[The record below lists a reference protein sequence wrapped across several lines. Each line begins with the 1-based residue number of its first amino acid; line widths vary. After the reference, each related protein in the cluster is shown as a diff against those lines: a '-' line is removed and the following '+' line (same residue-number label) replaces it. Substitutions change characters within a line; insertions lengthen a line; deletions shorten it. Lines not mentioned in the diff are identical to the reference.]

1 LKTGK
6 QKGIFS
12 LKTKSILLENSE
24 KEEREREVA
33 NLHTK
38 QLPPNPVV
46 DGGVASAWAVSWP
59 RRPGVLDI
67 SEGTTGVVGRD
78 YRALGGG
85 LIGMRQQVKLP
96 MHHGDMFALTAS
108 DLVGREQDQEHQ
120 EKGYFAQLTSAEH
133 SVMLRL
139 LASSEKGE

>member
-67 SEGTTGVVGRD
+67 SEGTTGVVG
-78 YRALGGG
+78 
-85 LIGMRQQVKLP
+85 
-96 MHHGDMFALTAS
+96 
-108 DLVGREQDQEHQ
+108 
-120 EKGYFAQLTSAEH
+120 
-133 SVMLRL
+133 
-139 LASSEKGE
+139 

>member
-24 KEEREREVA
+24 KEEREREREREVA

-67 SEGTTGVVGRD
+67 SEGTTGVVG
-78 YRALGGG
+78 
-85 LIGMRQQVKLP
+85 
-96 MHHGDMFALTAS
+96 
-108 DLVGREQDQEHQ
+108 
-120 EKGYFAQLTSAEH
+120 
-133 SVMLRL
+133 
-139 LASSEKGE
+139 